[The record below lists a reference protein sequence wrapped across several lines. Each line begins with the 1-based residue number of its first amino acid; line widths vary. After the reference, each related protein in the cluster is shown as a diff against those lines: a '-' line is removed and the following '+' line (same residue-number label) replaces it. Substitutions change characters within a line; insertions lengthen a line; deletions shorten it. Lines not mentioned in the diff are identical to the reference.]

1 MFACKEIIMEMTFSM
16 IPSGDLRIIEIDPI
30 ANDNPKMSPQEFT
43 WLLNDIKVHGQKDPV
58 LIFDNK
64 IIDGRHR
71 LAAAQELN
79 IDLKACYLAGTRE
92 EAEAHVRS
100 CDARRNLDTSQ
111 IAMKCAYRIMES
123 RFNPDGSKKPKSHW
137 LPYKSIPEITYK
149 IIGER
154 SVNKAIDIL
163 KDHPDIAE
171 SVFSGYLTMT
181 GAKNLIDSYKVQKEE
196 ADKTLKLQL
205 DKKTKYAT
213 EYAPEAMYFDLNEE
227 YLRETYSE
235 ATAESYRMYMDMEEF
250 HPRQMIVQK
259 LVVAEHQLQEC
270 VQCKFLQD
278 LEQTALVRSDENCH
292 EE

>member
-1 MFACKEIIMEMTFSM
+1 MEMAFSM
-16 IPSGDLRIIEIDPI
+16 IPSRDLHTIEIDPI
-30 ANDNPKMSPQEFT
+30 ANDNPKMSPQEFA

-58 LIFDNK
+58 LMFDHK

-71 LAAAQELN
+71 LAAVQELN
-79 IDLKACYLAGTRE
+79 IDLKAYYLTGTRE
-92 EAEAHVRS
+92 EAEASVRS

-123 RFNPDGSKKPKSHW
+123 RFNPDGSKKPKSQW

-163 KDHPDIAE
+163 KEHPHIAE
-171 SVFSGYLTMT
+171 SVFLGHLTMT
-181 GAKNLIDSYKVQKEE
+181 GAKNLIDSCQTQKEE

-205 DKKTKYAT
+205 DKKAKYAT

-227 YLRETYSE
+227 HLRETYSE

-270 VQCKFLQD
+270 AQYKFLQD
-278 LEQTALVRSDENCH
+278 LEQTASVRSDENCN
-292 EE
+292 EA

>member
-1 MFACKEIIMEMTFSM
+1 METQFAM
-16 IPSGDLRIIEIDPI
+16 IPAGDLNKIEIDPI
-30 ANDNPKMSPQEFT
+30 AYHNPQMSSAEFD
-43 WLLNDIKVHGQKDPV
+43 WLLNDMQAHGQKDPV

-79 IDLKACYLAGTRE
+79 IDLKAYRLTGTRE
-92 EAEAHVRS
+92 EAEASVRS

-163 KDHPDIAE
+163 KDYPDVAE
-171 SVFSGYLTMT
+171 SVFSGHLTMT
-181 GAKNLIDSYKVQKEE
+181 GAKNLIDSYKAQKEE

-205 DKKTKYAT
+205 DKKAKYAT

-235 ATAESYRMYMDMEEF
+235 AAAESYRMYMDMEDF
-250 HPRQMIVQK
+250 HPRQMIIQK

-270 VQCKFLQD
+270 AQCKFLQD
-278 LEQTALVRSDENCH
+278 LEQTALLRSEFDNLISE
-292 EE
+292 